1 MIANIIITFYSHSQ
15 YFGTKNDEIDPRKKM
30 TDREYQVAGNL
41 LTIWE
46 FEGYLKYSPMFY
58 G

>member
-1 MIANIIITFYSHSQ
+1 MRNFILYYFNFIQ
-15 YFGTKNDEIDPRKKM
+15 YFATKHDETDPRKKM
-30 TDREYQVAGNL
+30 SSKEYEVAGNL
-41 LTIWE
+41 FTIWE